1 MANIDM
7 ELERLIEEY
16 GNDVLKIAYL
26 YLKSKDKAEDV
37 FQEVFLKV
45 YSNYDKLNNIKSEK
59 SWIVSITINT
69 CKDMLKSSW
78 LKRIIFLG
86 EKEEECSFICEEDVE
101 KKVLDKIYR
110 KGVLKKIM
118 DLPDKYKEPILLY
131 YYEEFSTGEIS
142 EILKV
147 PEGTIRSRLHRGRQ
161 LLKNIIGGKS

>member
-1 MANIDM
+1 MDM